1 MAVRDGMADLLT
13 RLRRMVNDAGSAVW
27 SDDEDLQDVLDAHR
41 QRLYREPLTSER
53 TLTGS
58 GTAEYTIYHSR
69 YTNLEAG
76 TLNFRLEDAAGTQ
89 RGTAEYTADYAAGV
103 LTMTSDQLGTALYLT
118 AYSYDLNGAA
128 ADLWRERAG
137 QLAERVDA
145 RTGDNQLSRG
155 QLMTHALQMADYYER
170 QARAKTVRSW
180 NVGLFEHD

>member
-1 MAVRDGMADLLT
+1 MA
-13 RLRRMVNDAGSAVW
+13 
-27 SDDEDLQDVLDAHR
+27 
-41 QRLYREPLTSER
+41 
-53 TLTGS
+53 
-58 GTAEYTIYHSR
+58 
-69 YTNLEAG
+69 
-76 TLNFRLEDAAGTQ
+76 
-89 RGTAEYTADYAAGV
+89 
-103 LTMTSDQLGTALYLT
+103 SDQLGTALYLT
-118 AYSYDLNGAA
+118 GYSYDLNGAA